1 MTTHLSTTIKG
12 TLRTYCGAVADQEQT
27 TTSLEAYNCEAC
39 RKESDLIDSILDD
52 TMALVDGVFTMHT
65 DKEVV
70 SILMDVIYMN
80 RQPDR
85 FSGDGFNPRPG
96 QMTGTFA
103 IWDNAIGDCS
113 IQVSFSPADEGS
125 IRVTNA
131 FRYKLPSKTANV

>member
-1 MTTHLSTTIKG
+1 MTIHLPTTIKG
-12 TLRTYCGAVADQEQT
+12 TLKTYCGSAADQDQI

-70 SILMDVIYMN
+70 FMLMDVIYMN

-85 FSGDGFNPRPG
+85 FSGDGFNPGPG
-96 QMTGTFA
+96 PMTGTFA

-113 IQVSFSPADEGS
+113 IQVSFSPPDEGS

-131 FRYKLPSKTANV
+131 FRYKLPPKASSV